1 MLICLV
7 GKSGSGKSTVANLL
21 CMHSKDILH
30 VDIDTIS
37 HQIVNQKEVSA
48 KLVDTFG
55 NSILKDN
62 QINRKELGRIVFNS
76 TECMQKLEDIT
87 WPAMESEI
95 DKIITDHRNRIV
107 LLDWQLLPKT
117 KYFKTCNMKILVTA
131 PLDIRMKRAMLRDGI
146 TEEKFQE
153 REHASLSF
161 DEEDFDYIVYND
173 DREKLD
179 EEVLKIYEKSI
190 IHW

>member
-1 MLICLV
+1 MIICLV
-7 GKSGSGKSTVANLL
+7 GKSGSGKSTVADLL
-21 CMHSKDILH
+21 CMHSANILH
-30 VDIDTIS
+30 IDIDTIS
-37 HQIVNQKEVSA
+37 HWVVDQKEVSA

-55 NSILKDN
+55 KSILKDN
-62 QINRKELGRIVFNS
+62 QIDRKELGKIVFNS
-76 TECMQKLEDIT
+76 AECMKQLEDIT

-95 DKIITDHRNRIV
+95 DKVISNHPNRII

-117 KYFKTCNMKILVTA
+117 KYFENCDMKILVIA

-146 TEEKFQE
+146 TKEKFYE

-161 DEEDFDYIVYND
+161 DEEAFDYIVYNE